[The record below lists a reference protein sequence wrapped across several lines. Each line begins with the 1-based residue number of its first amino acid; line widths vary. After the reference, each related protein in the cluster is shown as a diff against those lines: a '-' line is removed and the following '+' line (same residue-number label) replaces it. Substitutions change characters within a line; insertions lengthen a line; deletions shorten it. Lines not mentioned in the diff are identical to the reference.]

1 MSKKN
6 FSMIGMVV
14 SLVVALCGILTIAGV
29 MGGDAY
35 SANSA
40 PSYYDSG
47 YAIFGADFYGYV
59 TNNAAEAADAAR
71 ATASNL
77 VSIAHLLRNV
87 CGIFLVGFGLMGFA
101 GFGYLW
107 CGFKKE
113 KPVAVVPKAAD
124 AVLEEQNVAESEEES
139 VEEVAVEFPEEK
151 EEFVDSV
158 KIKEIFEEDVDVE
171 ISDSSDSEEVK

>member
-1 MSKKN
+1 MNKKN

-14 SLVVALCGILTIAGV
+14 SLVVALCGILTMAGV
-29 MGGDAY
+29 MGGDAS

-40 PSYYDSG
+40 PYYYDSG
-47 YAIFGADFYGYV
+47 YASFGADFYGYV
-59 TNNAAEAADAAR
+59 TNNAAEAADAAQ

-77 VSIAHLLRNV
+77 VDIADLLRNV
-87 CGIFLVGFGLMGFA
+87 CGIFLMGFGLMGFA

-113 KPVAVVPKAAD
+113 KPVAVVPEAAD

-151 EEFVDSV
+151 EEFIDSV

-171 ISDSSDSEEVK
+171 ISDSEEVK